1 MLLCEEKWVSSVGQG
16 WTRTS
21 GLPELGGARTKQA
34 QYTSAGEGLQRSDPG
49 DTLHTQSPLEL
60 RSQGQDVGNDVHALL
75 TTIQGY
81 WVFISEEENSGR

>member
-1 MLLCEEKWVSSVGQG
+1 M
-16 WTRTS
+16 
-21 GLPELGGARTKQA
+21 PELGGMTAKA
-34 QYTSAGEGLQRSDPG
+34 GPVHIAGETAAEVRPRIPRVLQ
-49 DTLHTQSPLEL
+49 EL